1 MWMGVRG
8 VAGRGFNSG
17 EARADL
23 PSRSATRAS
32 SPLNACSNGAMTV
45 STMKASLTLASRP
58 TSSRTSFMDFCRWA
72 MFRRPSSEAME
83 ALTLAQAAE
92 VSSAETALS
101 AIARTETDWYTGA
114 RACGAIGT

>member
-1 MWMGVRG
+1 
-8 VAGRGFNSG
+8 
-17 EARADL
+17 
-23 PSRSATRAS
+23 
-32 SPLNACSNGAMTV
+32 
-45 STMKASLTLASRP
+45 
-58 TSSRTSFMDFCRWA
+58 

>member
-1 MWMGVRG
+1 MVGGPRG
-8 VAGRGFNSG
+8 GGARVQLGGGARRSPVA
-17 EARADL
+17 ECDARLQPAK
-23 PSRSATRAS
+23 RV
-32 SPLNACSNGAMTV
+32 CSKGAMTV

-58 TSSRTSFMDFCRWA
+58 TSSRTSFMDFCSWA